1 MCIDAAPAHDFT
13 PRMKFFSYLA
23 VLLAVLSTTGCFFGK
38 HKSPPPPPRNV
49 DLSAPANPTPATNTF
64 LITPDE
70 SVNGRVA
77 SVNGDLRFVVLTFP
91 LGHLPPLE
99 SRMNVFRKGEIVG
112 EIKITGPQRDDNSVA
127 DIIFGD
133 AQKGDEVRMK

>member
-1 MCIDAAPAHDFT
+1 
-13 PRMKFFSYLA
+13 MKFFSCLA
-23 VLLAVLSTTGCFFGK
+23 VLLAVLSTTGCIFGK
-38 HKSPPPPPRNV
+38 HKSPPPPPPRNI
-49 DLSAPANPTPATNTF
+49 DLTAPAKPAPTTNTF

-70 SVNGRVA
+70 SVNGRVT

-91 LGHLPPLE
+91 LGHLPPVD
-99 SRMNVFRKGEIVG
+99 SRMNVFRQGAIVG

-127 DIIFGD
+127 DIVFGE